1 MRPPIIISSHR
12 GRIGVGIVVAVI
24 IVLTVLNLIR
34 SGLAG
39 LTHLPTLLLFVW
51 LLWIIWGIAEVRID
65 DDGVII
71 INQFRI
77 WNVPWCRITDTTGR
91 WGLSLTA
98 ERRPNAEGMRES
110 RTISAWAAPARGAAT
125 AMKGSADHIPQII
138 IGSEAPMR
146 WSLDSHSTARLIEM
160 ERIERHPSSA
170 VASTEGHQDAGSGT
184 KPYDSEIR
192 VRPNWMTICVT
203 VVLIAAAI
211 IV

>member
-77 WNVPWCRITDTTGR
+77 
-91 WGLSLTA
+91 
-98 ERRPNAEGMRES
+98 GMCPGVGSPTQRDV
-110 RTISAWAAPARGAAT
+110 GAC
-125 AMKGSADHIPQII
+125 PL
-138 IGSEAPMR
+138 P
-146 WSLDSHSTARLIEM
+146 L
-160 ERIERHPSSA
+160 SA
-170 VASTEGHQDAGSGT
+170 VRTPKECASRGRSRRGPPRLVAQQ
-184 KPYDSEIR
+184 PQ
-192 VRPNWMTICVT
+192 
-203 VVLIAAAI
+203 
-211 IV
+211 